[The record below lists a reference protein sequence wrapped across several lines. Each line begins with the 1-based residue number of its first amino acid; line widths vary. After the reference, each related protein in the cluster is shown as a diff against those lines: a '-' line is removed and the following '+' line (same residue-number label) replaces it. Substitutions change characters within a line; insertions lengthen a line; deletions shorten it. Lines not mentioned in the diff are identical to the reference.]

1 MPRKWNKGKARKA
14 KAKEGGV
21 KEENVTVEEIKEVE
35 VEDTE
40 QSGAVNQ
47 IAKDVSRMLLV
58 DALGQG
64 REEISED
71 KQAILAECISGMSEE
86 EQRALHQK
94 IGGAIN
100 ANREK
105 QRKAALSMMGYSD
118 EQQALLDKLFAD
130 DPDSR
135 DHHSKLA
142 IRDVKLKLAAVE
154 ATKQVE
160 ILFDNKLRT
169 IEGCMHGF
177 SDFSNRG
184 AYEIIKMFFHEFLFG
199 KEAGDVTKALL
210 ATMSRFAQCWAS
222 IDTISMVQS
231 YFLWLGT
238 DRILNEK
245 QSSFTSNMCAY
256 IARIIEQHI
265 EHVRAGLFGKSD
277 FDLQRTVNCWLGKAH
292 ELIWANDRAL
302 VSFFRK
308 RIPCKC
314 LDEKNEERKGQT
326 KSSMCYHEKCKFN
339 RFQRVE
345 KSKTMCCSRCRSA
358 HYCSRDCQVADWPRH
373 KLYCQEIKN
382 E

>member
-1 MPRKWNKGKARKA
+1 
-14 KAKEGGV
+14 
-21 KEENVTVEEIKEVE
+21 
-35 VEDTE
+35 VEDVE

-47 IAKDVSRMLLV
+47 IAKDISRMLLV
-58 DALGQG
+58 DVHDQG
-64 REEISED
+64 GEEISED
-71 KQAILAECISGMSEE
+71 KQAFLAKCISGMSEE

-100 ANREK
+100 A
-105 QRKAALSMMGYSD
+105 RKEAQERAALSMMGCSD
-118 EQQALLDKLFAD
+118 ETQALLDKVFAD
-130 DPDSR
+130 KPDFR
-135 DHHSKLA
+135 DHLSKLA

-160 ILFDNKLRT
+160 ILFDNKLKNDG
-169 IEGCMHGF
+169 ECMHGF
-177 SDFSNRG
+177 NDFSNRG
-184 AYEIIKMFFHEFLFG
+184 AYEIIKMYFHEFLFG

-210 ATMSRFAQCWAS
+210 ATMSRFAECWAS
-222 IDTISMVQS
+222 IDIISMVQS

-256 IARIIEQHI
+256 IVRIIEQDI
-265 EHVRAGLFGKSD
+265 EYQRAGLFRNLDKETWE
-277 FDLQRTVNCWLGKAH
+277 RTLNCWLSKAH

-308 RIPCKC
+308 RIHCKC

-326 KSSMCYHEKCKFN
+326 KSSMCYHDKCKFN

-373 KLYCQEIKN
+373 KLYCHEIKN